1 MPQVGPKSARNGHF
15 LVFFNINEPVTLTQT

>member
-1 MPQVGPKSARNGHF
+1 MAQEGPKSAKNGQF